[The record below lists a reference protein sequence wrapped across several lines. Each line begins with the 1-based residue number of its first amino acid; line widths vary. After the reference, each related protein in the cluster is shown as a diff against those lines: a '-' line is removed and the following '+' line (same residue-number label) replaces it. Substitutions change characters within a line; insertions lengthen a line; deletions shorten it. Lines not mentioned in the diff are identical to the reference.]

1 MEVDV
6 TEGEVAFALVLV
18 LVCDRRARMKD
29 SGADQATGI
38 CKVLVDWL
46 QTTHTHTHTQH
57 TRANREY
64 MYVSMCGVGVSDLT
78 RLTLTHTHTHTP
90 AQVSGS

>member
-46 QTTHTHTHTQH
+46 QTTHTHTHTH
-57 TRANREY
+57 N
-64 MYVSMCGVGVSDLT
+64 
-78 RLTLTHTHTHTP
+78 THGQIASTCMLVCVVLVCHI
-90 AQVSGS
+90 

>member
-46 QTTHTHTHTQH
+46 QTTHTHTHTH
-57 TRANREY
+57 T
-64 MYVSMCGVGVSDLT
+64 
-78 RLTLTHTHTHTP
+78 THTGKSRVH
-90 AQVSGS
+90 VC